1 MGAAG
6 SALNS
11 LENSVAQRELAKPLD
26 GSDVAHSGE
35 AALEEVVRLRRELR
49 QLLDKEEFKKRKK
62 NNKWRRGSFG
72 QIKGAS
78 EFWDRQASEKEM
90 NEMKSDEGKEIDLQN
105 VEESLKKMAEDMSFM
120 LADTPKNGKSRSLSG
135 RSDGGGGLDDRIG
148 NTGGEGQITP
158 VRGKKR
164 TQRRSF
170 VLEKGLTLV
179 DSDDED

>member
-11 LENSVAQRELAKPLD
+11 LENEVAQRELAKPLD

-49 QLLDKEEFKKRKK
+49 QLLDKEEFKKRKN

-72 QIKGAS
+72 QIKKA
-78 EFWDRQASEKEM
+78 EDYWDRQLSEKEM
-90 NEMKSDEGKEIDLQN
+90 KEDVCEGKDIDMGN
-105 VEESLKKMAEDMSFM
+105 VEEELKKMAEDMSIM
-120 LADTPKNGKSRSLSG
+120 LADTPKGRVKKERTFSG
-135 RSDGGGGLDDRIG
+135 RSDGGGLDDRIG
-148 NTGGEGQITP
+148 NTENGEVTP
-158 VRGKKR
+158 VRGKR
-164 TQRRSF
+164 TKRRSF

-179 DSDDED
+179 DSDEED